1 MKKSELK
8 RIIQEELQGYSNHI
22 GKTKGGTSDEFMR
35 ILTAIAKGVD
45 QEEYE
50 GDAERGNAI
59 LDKANPDN
67 VARITRGEDPIYEEA
82 SNKVSIMLDDLTVDK
97 IKEVFPNF
105 GEKYG
110 QLSFPNPSDS
120 LTQIN
125 SQESLE
131 RWKDGTREEYGNVEV
146 VFYPEETIWFNKV
159 KINNPEFIADK
170 ETSTRRKASWLAGER
185 EAGRTGGLD

>member
-1 MKKSELK
+1 MKKSEL
-8 RIIQEELQGYSNHI
+8 RELVREIVGGYEPD
-22 GKTKGGTSDEFMR
+22 GKGNLVRHNDKFDSTKLNS
-35 ILTAIAKGVD
+35 ILKKIVD
-45 QEEYE
+45 
-50 GDAERGNAI
+50 R
-59 LDKANPDN
+59 DN
-67 VARITRGEDPIYEEA
+67 EKDTVSEEA
-82 SNKVSIMLDDLTVDK
+82 TNKVSIMLDDLTVDK

-110 QLSFPNPSDS
+110 QLSFPNPNDS

-125 SQESLE
+125 SEESLE

-146 VFYPEETIWFNKV
+146 VLYPEETIWFNKV

-185 EAGRTGGLD
+185 GAGRTGGLD

>member
-1 MKKSELK
+1 MKRSQLVELI
-8 RIIQEELQGYSNHI
+8 REELQGYSKYI
-22 GKTKGGTSDEFMR
+22 GKTKGGTSDEFMQ
-35 ILTAIAKGVD
+35 ILTKIAKGED
-45 QEEYE
+45 QGKYQ

-67 VARITRGEDPIYEEA
+67 VDRITRGEDPIYEEA

-97 IKEVFPNF
+97 IKEIFPNF

-110 QLSFPNPSDS
+110 QLSFPTPSDS

-131 RWKDGTREEYGNVEV
+131 RWKDSTREQYGNVEV
-146 VFYPEETIWFNKV
+146 IFLPEETIWYNQV
-159 KINNPEFIADK
+159 KINNPEFTADK
-170 ETSTRRKASWLAGER
+170 ETSTKRKASWLDGER